1 MFKDQCKVINIID
14 FKMSISYA
22 MDKLQGTSIK
32 FIIYIRKLYILMN

>member
-22 MDKLQGTSIK
+22 MDKLKGTSIK
-32 FIIYIRKLYILMN
+32 LLFISENYIYL